1 MSLRARTLLAV
12 AVGLLVATPAAA
24 QDDWVPHQPP
34 CKLSTGHYLVN
45 GGMLHLQR
53 AVESQFADIRASR
66 VAQARA
72 VLRQAILEK
81 GQADNPAA
89 WYYLGRADAMALDLV
104 GADSAFRRAVAL
116 APDCAQDVNGYRGN
130 LAALALNDAL
140 RTWGA
145 GPHDSAQAFFRIA
158 RSLDSTNAEIP
169 AYASLMFA
177 SMQEPDSAARYLA
190 YALVAAPGD
199 SAHAARV
206 RQAELEVARAYEAR
220 ALADVPAA
228 RTAAQTRMI
237 RDTTLRQIARDSSL
251 LARITGDI
259 ANMRAGG
266 GRLTPQARA
275 AFERDSTL
283 LETRLTT
290 GRVVRDSL
298 VVGAASDSAA
308 AVAALAPAIAA
319 YEGHLARDPG
329 DADAALQVVRL
340 YSATGDRARL
350 DTVVARVAASPS
362 VAVASLVQ
370 TGLSL
375 YSDGLLAPAA
385 RLVEAAL
392 ARNPND
398 HAGLN
403 VATYVYRALGD
414 TARLRDVAERRL
426 ALAPLDPAAARAMAL
441 AWDLAGIGDSARRW
455 VAVADTGL
463 GWNVQVTQFQAT
475 EHGSA
480 VNGDVRNAGA
490 RALPAVDLV
499 FEFLDGAGGVIG
511 STTVSIPALDPR
523 GRAPLSARV
532 EQGGA
537 ASWRYRR
544 P

>member
-1 MSLRARTLLAV
+1 
-12 AVGLLVATPAAA
+12 
-24 QDDWVPHQPP
+24 
-34 CKLSTGHYLVN
+34 
-45 GGMLHLQR
+45 
-53 AVESQFADIRASR
+53 
-66 VAQARA
+66 
-72 VLRQAILEK
+72 
-81 GQADNPAA
+81 
-89 WYYLGRADAMALDLV
+89 
-104 GADSAFRRAVAL
+104 
-116 APDCAQDVNGYRGN
+116 
-130 LAALALNDAL
+130 
-140 RTWGA
+140 
-145 GPHDSAQAFFRIA
+145 
-158 RSLDSTNAEIP
+158 
-169 AYASLMFA
+169 
-177 SMQEPDSAARYLA
+177 
-190 YALVAAPGD
+190 
-199 SAHAARV
+199 
-206 RQAELEVARAYEAR
+206 
-220 ALADVPAA
+220 
-228 RTAAQTRMI
+228 
-237 RDTTLRQIARDSSL
+237 
-251 LARITGDI
+251 
-259 ANMRAGG
+259 
-266 GRLTPQARA
+266 
-275 AFERDSTL
+275 
-283 LETRLTT
+283 
-290 GRVVRDSL
+290 
-298 VVGAASDSAA
+298 VGAASDSAA

-511 STTVSIPALDPR
+511 STTVSIPALDPT
-523 GRAPLSARV
+523 GR
-532 EQGGA
+532 EQIAIRLEQTGA
-537 ASWRYRR
+537 QSWRYRR
-544 P
+544 L